1 MLGLHHGDPCVAGLG
16 GNADA
21 ELLPTLIPATRAFP
35 LTMPPVSRGAC
46 IRFVT
51 TARLPLTR
59 LFPCWFLLQHC
70 LAPDDEQFLA
80 MQDGRGMV
88 TAHQQQVEASASA
101 SASVS
106 CSYVPSDDAG
116 DGLRQRRATG
126 QLRLTA

>member
-1 MLGLHHGDPCVAGLG
+1 
-16 GNADA
+16 
-21 ELLPTLIPATRAFP
+21 
-35 LTMPPVSRGAC
+35 
-46 IRFVT
+46 
-51 TARLPLTR
+51 
-59 LFPCWFLLQHC
+59 
-70 LAPDDEQFLA
+70 

-106 CSYVPSDDAG
+106 CSYVYVPSDDAG